1 MNDAAELDQPAV
13 LLRLHTRLEGLVRGI
28 GQNDPDDDICPA
40 TTNAEHAGYLRKIL
54 ASLAPNCSAI
64 RELCE

>member
-13 LLRLHTRLEGLVRGI
+13 LLRSHTGLEGLLRGI
-28 GQNDPDDDICPA
+28 GQNDDDICPP
-40 TTNAEHAGYLRKIL
+40 TTTAERGGYLRKIL

-64 RELCE
+64 RQLCEG

>member
-1 MNDAAELDQPAV
+1 
-13 LLRLHTRLEGLVRGI
+13 LHTGLEGLVGGI

-40 TTNAEHAGYLRKIL
+40 TTNAEHAGHLRKIL